1 MPDGSIV
8 LMGGFDPAGNMK
20 NDVWQLQPAG
30 SNAQSPSH
38 TYTAPGT
45 YPVALQA
52 FNPDGYNA
60 TRKINYITVSPAPTP
75 TATATPTSQP
85 VYSGGGGGTTAGPDG
100 SYNVGGDSAVSK
112 VNVTGTGL
120 KTFIVTGRVQSSPG
134 TGIPPVPGVPYQ
146 YVELTPAR
154 FEAITGANITFTVPA
169 AWLAEHGFIPGEVVL
184 YRYNGTAWETL
195 PTWIVDNSGS
205 TITFRAT
212 TPGFSLFAI
221 TGIEKAGEAITTPT
235 AAQTPPQATTQP
247 TATETA
253 AVPAG
258 DAAPEFPLGTV
269 ALAGGGLLVLIG
281 AGYLIRRWWIIRQN
295 PALFKKYD

>member
-1 MPDGSIV
+1 
-8 LMGGFDPAGNMK
+8 
-20 NDVWQLQPAG
+20 
-30 SNAQSPSH
+30 
-38 TYTAPGT
+38 
-45 YPVALQA
+45 
-52 FNPDGYNA
+52 
-60 TRKINYITVSPAPTP
+60 
-75 TATATPTSQP
+75 
-85 VYSGGGGGTTAGPDG
+85 
-100 SYNVGGDSAVSK
+100 
-112 VNVTGTGL
+112 
-120 KTFIVTGRVQSSPG
+120 
-134 TGIPPVPGVPYQ
+134 
-146 YVELTPAR
+146 
-154 FEAITGANITFTVPA
+154 
-169 AWLAEHGFIPGEVVL
+169 VL